1 MNRRSAFESLP
12 TCPIFCSGIHDGT
25 NDHIHATLPG
35 GVFGDFVVVSMAD
48 GGVPDVRLTDVPHP
62 EFIMTPDEARLLGA
76 QLWMGAGLADR
87 YSFPLDADRAERTLR
102 LFLEQRGVRI
112 DPA

>member
-1 MNRRSAFESLP
+1 MNRRSAFEPLP
-12 TCPIFCSGIHDGT
+12 TCPIFCAAVHSGT
-25 NDHIHATLPG
+25 NDHIHCTLPG
-35 GVFGDFVVVSMAD
+35 GPFGDYVVVGVAD
-48 GGVPDVRLTDVPHP
+48 GQPPDVRLTDVPHP
-62 EFIMTPDEARLLGA
+62 ELIMTPDEARLLSC

-87 YSFPLDADRAERTLR
+87 YAFPLDADRAERALR